1 MCLFLR
7 SVSLVI
13 IQIAPINIKMSSFFK
28 MKEKLKERALSM
40 SQNNHYGCLLFCD
53 MQSTFIQLPDFSS
66 NNLLRY
72 VNNYSS

>member
-13 IQIAPINIKMSSFFK
+13 IQIAPVKIEMSSFFK

-40 SQNNHYGCLLFCD
+40 SQNNHLWL
-53 MQSTFIQLPDFSS
+53 SVIL
-66 NNLLRY
+66 
-72 VNNYSS
+72 